1 VKIFG
6 RLVIRPATEL
16 DHSFLTFLFNQMV
29 DNWPLLEVEGEKYVP
44 VLATKRR
51 SVSLAKRE
59 SKRNLA
65 ENREVNKDKSNKD
78 NTIEQTGGD
87 KSVEKKKD
95 APKSPR
101 KEKSDKANSTKKV
114 KEDKGPKSDK
124 KDREPKDTKVK
135 KPKTPK
141 KDQKDG
147 EHADIKPEVVQKPNK
162 KENEPANVNEEK
174 DAPSSPRED
183 IVNKPK
189 KNVGFEQKDDEPKG
203 DAQLDNGNN
212 SARSSAEVKADVKVL
227 SLSTSTKSTRMRIVS
242 ELSHFDSIEKKE
254 PQETNDANNSNAT
267 AVPSATGDNKKDDS
281 SADVK
286 NTPDTQETAVVA
298 VTTPRAEDLS
308 VSEDSEIDS
317 SDSEASSTSEASN
330 EPASTASVPRIELDS
345 TPIITIEGKGEPDTP
360 HKDSSDEVDLLR
372 WWRIKANRFS

>member
-1 VKIFG
+1 
-6 RLVIRPATEL
+6 
-16 DHSFLTFLFNQMV
+16 MV
-29 DNWPLLEVEGEKYVP
+29 DNWPLLEVEGDKYVP

-78 NTIEQTGGD
+78 NAIEQNGGD

-124 KDREPKDTKVK
+124 KEREPKDTKVK

-147 EHADIKPEVVQKPNK
+147 EHAEIKPEVAQKPNE
-162 KENEPANVNEEK
+162 ENGSANVNEEK
-174 DAPSSPRED
+174 DAPSTPSSD

-189 KNVGFEQKDDEPKG
+189 KTVGFEHEDDEPKG

-212 SARSSAEVKADVKVL
+212 SARSSADVKADVKVL

-242 ELSHFDSIEKKE
+242 EVTHFDSIEKKE
-254 PQETNDANNSNAT
+254 PQEPNDANNTNST
-267 AVPSATGDNKKDDS
+267 AVPSATGDNKKVDS

-286 NTPDTQETAVVA
+286 NAPDAQETAVVA

-330 EPASTASVPRIELDS
+330 EPASTASVPRIELDP
-345 TPIITIEGKGEPDTP
+345 TPIIRIEGKGEPDTP
-360 HKDSSDEVDLLR
+360 HKDSSDEVR
-372 WWRIKANRFS
+372 TNRLVEMVSYKG